1 METIAASLL
10 IAIPGF
16 VILMGLEFLVVKY
29 KGGRSYDNIPDVISS
44 LSSGIANVMKGS
56 LGLVLVLVPYEWM
69 VENVAIFSIDPNSVA
84 TWIIAILCLDFAAYW
99 YHRWTHKYNFL
110 WQLHLIH
117 HAGEQFNV
125 STALRQPVNNV
136 VNIVTIGWFPAA
148 IAGIPPEMMVTIG
161 LVHLYYQYWYHT
173 ELVGD
178 LGFLEKIIMTPR
190 LHAVHHA
197 MNREYV
203 DKNFSAWFC
212 IWDRLFGTY
221 QQPLESAPIVY
232 GITIPAKTW
241 NPVKIDFMHWGTI
254 VKDMV
259 ATKSWKDKF
268 RLIYKPTN
276 WRPADVRKSHK
287 IPRVRDVYSYEPYAP
302 KISTGLLVWSH
313 IEIML
318 TGAMM
323 MLFFYLFPTYSIA
336 EIYGFSLF
344 TIFSVMAYT
353 TLMEGKYALSW
364 LVTRLLLAVGIL
376 WFYGGNWFG
385 FNEYVSFIGVALL
398 AYYSFSIVASW
409 ILISGDYDDE
419 ISLSTSQ
426 ATG

>member
-16 VILMGLEFLVVKY
+16 VILMGLEFLVVKI

-56 LGLVLVLVPYEWM
+56 LGLVLVLMPYDWM
-69 VENVAIFSIDPNSVA
+69 VENVALFSIDPNSVA
-84 TWIIAILCLDFAAYW
+84 TWVIAILCLDFSAYW
-99 YHRWTHKYNFL
+99 YHRWTHKFNFL

-125 STALRQPVNNV
+125 ATALRQPVNNV
-136 VNIVTIGWFPAA
+136 VNIVTIGWLPAA
-148 IAGIPPEMMVTIG
+148 IAGVPAEMMVTIG

-178 LGFLEKIIMTPR
+178 LGFLEKVIMTPR

-203 DKNFSAWFC
+203 DKNFSGWFC

-232 GITIPAKTW
+232 GVTIPAKTW

-254 VKDMV
+254 VKDMITT
-259 ATKSWKDKF
+259 ASWKDKL

-276 WRPADVRKSHK
+276 WRPADVRKSNK
-287 IPRVRDVYSYEPYAP
+287 IARVRDVYGYEPFAP

-313 IEIML
+313 IEIMF
-318 TGAMM
+318 TGVTIMM
-323 MLFFYLFPTYSIA
+323 FFYLFPTYSMS

-344 TIFSVMAYT
+344 TIFSVMCYT
-353 TLMEGKYALSW
+353 TLMEGKYAFVWLLS
-364 LVTRLLLAVGIL
+364 RLALTG
-376 WFYGGNWFG
+376 
-385 FNEYVSFIGVALL
+385 ALL
-398 AYYSFSIVASW
+398 WLFDGSWFSFNIHIPFVNFLIVGFYSFSILASW
-409 ILISGDYDDE
+409 VFVSGHYGEDIS
-419 ISLSTSQ
+419 TTRPQ
-426 ATG
+426 AI